1 MVRFGVVGTGFIC
14 DEFMEAAALIP
25 EFSLAA
31 WYSRDQ
37 KRGEQSAAKYGA
49 GAVIT
54 DLEELACSSLVDAV
68 YIASPNS
75 LHCEQSILMLE
86 HGKHVLCEKP
96 IASNEEELKR
106 MLAAA
111 ADNGAV
117 LLEAMRPV
125 FDPGFAMIETLLG
138 RLGTIRRATF
148 QYGKYSSRYDK
159 FRQGQ
164 VLNAFNPALS
174 NAAVMDIGVYCIHTL
189 VKLFG
194 MPKDVQV
201 QSIFLENGM
210 EGAGTILADYGAM
223 QAELIY
229 SKITDSALPSQIQ
242 GEEGTMVI
250 REIPDTAE
258 ILLYPRN
265 GEMERFVID
274 KNPNNMVYELLEFIS
289 LISENRSASGHNR
302 YSRME
307 MQLMDAVRRKGGI
320 RFSEEDPLFLHNRKV

>member
-14 DEFMEAAALIP
+14 DEFMEAAAQIP

-31 WYSRDQ
+31 WYSRD
-37 KRGEQSAAKYGA
+37 RALGEQFACKYGA
-49 GAVIT
+49 AAVYT
-54 DLEELACSSLVDAV
+54 DLEELASSELVDAV

-75 LHCEQSILMLE
+75 LHCGQSILMLK

-96 IASNEEELKR
+96 VSSNEEELNR
-106 MLAAA
+106 MLDAAKA
-111 ADNGAV
+111 NGAV

-125 FDPGFAMIETLLG
+125 FDPGFSMIESLLG
-138 RLGTIRRATF
+138 RLGTVRRATF

-174 NAAVMDIGVYCIHTL
+174 NAAVMDIGVYCIHAL

-210 EGAGTILADYGAM
+210 EGAGTILADYGSM

-229 SKITDSALPSQIQ
+229 SKITDNVLPSQIQ

-250 REIPDTAE
+250 REIPDTIE

-265 GEMERFVID
+265 GQKEKYVID
-274 KNPNNMVYELLEFIS
+274 KNPNNMVYEIQEFIT
-289 LISENRSASGHNR
+289 LITEHRSACLHNR
-302 YSRME
+302 YSQME
-307 MQLMDAVRRKGGI
+307 MQMMDAVRRKGGI
-320 RFSEEDPLFLHNRKV
+320 RFSKEDPLFCAQASD

>member
-14 DEFMEAAALIP
+14 DEFMEAAAQVP
-25 EFSLAA
+25 EFSLTA
-31 WYSRDQ
+31 WYSRDRE
-37 KRGEQSAAKYGA
+37 RGERFAEKYGA
-49 GAVIT
+49 GAVYT
-54 DLEELACSSLVDAV
+54 ELEELASSKLVDAV

-75 LHCEQSILMLE
+75 IHCEQSILMME
-86 HGKHVLCEKP
+86 HGKHVICEKP
-96 IASNEEELKR
+96 VSSNEEELNR

-111 ADNGAV
+111 KENGVV

-125 FDPGFAMIETLLG
+125 FDPGFAMIERLLG
-138 RLGTIRRATF
+138 RLGTLRRATF
-148 QYGKYSSRYDK
+148 QYGKYSSRYDR

-174 NAAVMDIGVYCIHTL
+174 NAAVMDIGVYCIHAL

-194 MPKDVQV
+194 MPKDLQA

-210 EGAGTILADYGAM
+210 EGAGTILADYGSM

-229 SKITDSALPSQIQ
+229 SKITDNVLPSQIE
-242 GEEGTMVI
+242 GEDGTMVI
-250 REIPDTAE
+250 REIPDTVE

-265 GEMERFVID
+265 GEMERYAID
-274 KNPNNMVYELLEFIS
+274 KNPNNMVYEIREFIS
-289 LISENRSASGHNR
+289 LITESRSASLHNR

-307 MQLMDAVRRKGGI
+307 MQMMDAVRRKAGI
-320 RFSEEDPLFLHNRKV
+320 RFSKEDPLFLF